1 MRPDH
6 LRFGTLSDRSVT
18 IAECGAGAALFG
30 PAASDL
36 TVSRLDEAL
45 AGDDEE
51 TVAVLRSTRD
61 LRNGFANWPRW
72 LKLQVLRAC
81 HGRECE
87 PGDDHGQGRGG
98 AGRGRQ
104 LSPHMGVST
113 ATRDLTLES
122 ITVNIDAC

>member
-1 MRPDH
+1 M
-6 LRFGTLSDRSVT
+6 SDRSVT

-98 AGRGRQ
+98 AGQATVAAHGRQ
-104 LSPHMGVST
+104 YGNARL
-113 ATRDLTLES
+113 DLES